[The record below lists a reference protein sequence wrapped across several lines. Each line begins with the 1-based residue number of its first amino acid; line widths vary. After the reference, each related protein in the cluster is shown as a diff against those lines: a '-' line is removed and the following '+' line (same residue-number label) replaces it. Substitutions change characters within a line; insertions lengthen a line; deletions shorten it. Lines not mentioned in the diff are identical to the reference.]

1 MKQAVYMFEEGSQE
15 MRNILGGKGANLAEM
30 TRIGLPVPEGFTV
43 STDACKDYY
52 ANEAQ
57 LSVKVKQELFAALRK
72 LEDKTGK
79 KLGAV
84 DQPLFVSVRSGA
96 VFSMPGMMDTVLNL
110 GMNDD
115 TVEGMTRLTGNAR
128 FSYDSYRRF
137 IQMFSDVVLGVET
150 YFFERELERYR
161 AEKGY
166 STDPEMSADDWK
178 AIIETYKGIVL
189 DHTDEPFPEDPH
201 RQLLLSIE
209 AVFDS
214 WNNDRAQIYRRLNKI
229 PHDLG
234 TAVTIQSMVFGN
246 MGEDSGTGVAFTRDP
261 SSGEGILY
269 GEYLVNAQGEDVVAG
284 IRTPQPIATL
294 KDVMPDV
301 YEQFASTCNRLEAH
315 YGDMQDIE
323 FTVESGKLYLLQ
335 TRNGKRTAQAAV
347 KIAVDMKKENVL
359 TKEEALLRVNPDQL
373 NHLLH
378 RRIDENYER
387 NSLIKGL
394 PASPGAATGKVV
406 FTADDADLCA
416 KKGEKVILV
425 RPETTPD
432 DIHGIIASEAV
443 VTSRGGMTSHAA
455 VVARGMGKA
464 CICGCD
470 GLKINLEDKQFSVN
484 GQIVQYFD
492 TITIDGST
500 GEVFLG
506 EVPMMEPELSGE
518 FQELLV
524 WSDELRRMGVR
535 SNADNPHDA
544 AKSRELGAE
553 GIGLCRT
560 EHMFMDPARIP
571 IVQEMILADTQT
583 EREKALEKL
592 LPMQQEDFTGIFKEM
607 AGLPVTI
614 RLLDPPLHEFLPDK
628 EELLVDLTK
637 LQITDPASPQL
648 KEKQKLM
655 RKLRELD
662 EFNPMLGHRGCR
674 LGMTHPEI
682 YEMQAK
688 AVFYAAADLA
698 GQGQEVKPEVMIP
711 LVGHVNELKAMRL
724 VVENAAQVVAEE
736 TGQKLDYTV
745 GTMIEVPRAALTADE
760 IAAEADFFSFG
771 TNDLTQ
777 TTFGYSRDDA
787 EGKFLTR
794 YVETEVLEA
803 NPFMEIDRKGV
814 GKLVEMGVN
823 LGRGTKPGLK
833 TGICGEHGGD
843 PHSIQFCEN
852 QGLDYVSCS
861 PFRVPVARL
870 AAAQAAIMAQQKAA
884 AADKSV
890 RKAL

>member
-1 MKQAVYMFEEGSQE
+1 
-15 MRNILGGKGANLAEM
+15 
-30 TRIGLPVPEGFTV
+30 
-43 STDACKDYY
+43 
-52 ANEAQ
+52 
-57 LSVKVKQELFAALRK
+57 
-72 LEDKTGK
+72 
-79 KLGAV
+79 
-84 DQPLFVSVRSGA
+84 
-96 VFSMPGMMDTVLNL
+96 
-110 GMNDD
+110 
-115 TVEGMTRLTGNAR
+115 
-128 FSYDSYRRF
+128 
-137 IQMFSDVVLGVET
+137 
-150 YFFERELERYR
+150 
-161 AEKGY
+161 
-166 STDPEMSADDWK
+166 
-178 AIIETYKGIVL
+178 
-189 DHTDEPFPEDPH
+189 
-201 RQLLLSIE
+201 
-209 AVFDS
+209 
-214 WNNDRAQIYRRLNKI
+214 
-229 PHDLG
+229 
-234 TAVTIQSMVFGN
+234 
-246 MGEDSGTGVAFTRDP
+246 
-261 SSGEGILY
+261 
-269 GEYLVNAQGEDVVAG
+269 
-284 IRTPQPIATL
+284 
-294 KDVMPDV
+294 
-301 YEQFASTCNRLEAH
+301 
-315 YGDMQDIE
+315 
-323 FTVESGKLYLLQ
+323 
-335 TRNGKRTAQAAV
+335 
-347 KIAVDMKKENVL
+347 
-359 TKEEALLRVNPDQL
+359 
-373 NHLLH
+373 
-378 RRIDENYER
+378 
-387 NSLIKGL
+387 
-394 PASPGAATGKVV
+394 
-406 FTADDADLCA
+406 
-416 KKGEKVILV
+416 
-425 RPETTPD
+425 
-432 DIHGIIASEAV
+432 
-443 VTSRGGMTSHAA
+443 
-455 VVARGMGKA
+455 
-464 CICGCD
+464 
-470 GLKINLEDKQFSVN
+470 
-484 GQIVQYFD
+484 
-492 TITIDGST
+492 
-500 GEVFLG
+500 
-506 EVPMMEPELSGE
+506 VPMMEPELSGE

-571 IVQEMILADTQT
+571 VVQEMILADTQA
-583 EREKALEKL
+583 EREKALKKL
-592 LPMQQEDFTGIFKEM
+592 LPVQQEDFTGIFKEM
-607 AGLPVTI
+607 SGLPVTI

-637 LQITDPASPQL
+637 LQITDPSAPQL

-724 VVENAAQVVAEE
+724 VVERAAQIVAEE

-823 LGRGTKPGLK
+823 LGRETKPGIK

-843 PHSIQFCEN
+843 PHSIQFCES

-870 AAAQAAIMAQQKAA
+870 AAAQAAIIEQNKAA
-884 AADKSV
+884 AAEKSV